1 MATFNPKIAAAP
13 AVPAAKAPAP
23 QSISPSSS
31 QGTKPP
37 APQSSGSQP
46 PASQPPSQKQKEYV
60 FSKFIKEIRLA
71 DVSPGVSLSIG
82 GILQILSSLSPLL
95 LSMFF
100 IISSLSNGNLKWVMY
115 LAGFIVLLFVFSI
128 AAFTTNKKFDNRD
141 DRGSPYWKKECNF
154 VALPFGLSEFMIP
167 NFNSAAL
174 GFIFA
179 YIFMPMLQYSSYNVI
194 MLSIILVFFFTDA
207 VSKVLYGCTPVVGVI
222 IGLAIGWIVGYM
234 WYLFVSAANNEMIY
248 FNVENGAS
256 ICSRPNKQTFKCKV
270 YKNGEVIH
278 TM

>member
-1 MATFNPKIAAAP
+1 MSATTNNQQ
-13 AVPAAKAPAP
+13 VPQNRNQP
-23 QSISPSSS
+23 QNS
-31 QGTKPP
+31 
-37 APQSSGSQP
+37 
-46 PASQPPSQKQKEYV
+46 ASDN
-60 FSKFIKEIRLA
+60 FIKAAMLSNLE
-71 DVSPGVSLSIG
+71 PGVSLSIG
-82 GILQILSSLSPLL
+82 GILQLLSSLSPVL
-95 LSMFF
+95 LSGFF

-128 AAFTTNKKFDNRD
+128 AAFTTNAKFENINN
-141 DRGSPYWKKECNF
+141 RGSPYWKQQCNF
-154 VALPFGLSEFMIP
+154 VSLPFGLSQYTIP

-179 YIFMPMLQYSSYNVI
+179 YMFMPMLQYSSYNVV
-194 MLSIILVFFFTDA
+194 MLSIILVFFFVDA
-207 VSKVLYGCTPVVGVI
+207 ASKIYYGCTPMVGVI

-234 WYLFVSAANNEMIY
+234 WYLFVSASNEEMVF

-270 YKNGEVIH
+270 YRNGEVIH

>member
-1 MATFNPKIAAAP
+1 MATSTPTQI
-13 AVPAAKAPAP
+13 
-23 QSISPSSS
+23 PSTS
-31 QGTKPP
+31 
-37 APQSSGSQP
+37 QSSVSQ
-46 PASQPPSQKQKEYV
+46 SPSQKQKEYV
-60 FSKFIKEIRLA
+60 FSKFLKEIRLA

-82 GILQILSSLSPLL
+82 SILQILSSLSPLL

-115 LAGFIVLLFVFSI
+115 LAGFIVLLFVFSV
-128 AAFTTNKKFDNRD
+128 AAFTTNKKFDNMN

-179 YIFMPMLQYSSYNVI
+179 YIFMPMLQYNSYNVV
-194 MLSIILVFFFTDA
+194 MLSIILVFFFIDA

-222 IGLAIGWIVGYM
+222 IGLAIGWIIGYI

-248 FNVENGAS
+248 YNVENGAS

>member
-1 MATFNPKIAAAP
+1 MSA
-13 AVPAAKAPAP
+13 
-23 QSISPSSS
+23 
-31 QGTKPP
+31 
-37 APQSSGSQP
+37 
-46 PASQPPSQKQKEYV
+46 PSQTQPSQNPQQQNVSQQQKEYV
-60 FSKFIKEIRLA
+60 FSKFLKEARLA
-71 DVSPGVSLSIG
+71 DLSPGISLSIG

-128 AAFTTNKKFDNRD
+128 AAFTTNKKFDNMN

-154 VALPFGLSEFMIP
+154 VDLPFGLSQYMIP

-179 YIFMPMLQYSSYNVI
+179 YIFMPMLQYNSYNVV
-194 MLSIILVFFFTDA
+194 MLSIILVFFFVDA
-207 VSKVLYGCTPVVGVI
+207 VSKVLYSCTPTVGVI
-222 IGLAIGWIVGYM
+222 IGLAIGWIVGYI

-248 FNVENGAS
+248 FNIENGSS
-256 ICSRPNKQTFKCKV
+256 ICSRPNNQTFKCKV
-270 YKNGEVIH
+270 YRNGEIIH